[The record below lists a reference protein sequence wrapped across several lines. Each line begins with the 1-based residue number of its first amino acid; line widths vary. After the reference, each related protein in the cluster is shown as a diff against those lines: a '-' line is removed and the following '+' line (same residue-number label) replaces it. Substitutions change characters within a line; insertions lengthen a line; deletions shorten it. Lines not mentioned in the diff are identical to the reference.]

1 MSSTDLEES
10 RQSAGCGWINRVQE
24 PCIRPRNRR
33 ESGML
38 RTVRILLTMSSSCR
52 YRAPELLLGSTDY
65 GKEVDQWAVG
75 CMMGEL
81 VDGQPVFPGESDI
94 DQVSQMQCRC
104 FNVPVIDYQVKKRIR
119 IEHAVCQF

>member
-1 MSSTDLEES
+1 MT
-10 RQSAGCGWINRVQE
+10 I
-24 PCIRPRNRR
+24 
-33 ESGML
+33 
-38 RTVRILLTMSSSCR
+38 RILFMLSSCR

-104 FNVPVIDYQVKKRIR
+104 FNVPQIDYQLKKRVQ
-119 IEHAVCQF
+119 IEDVVYQF

>member
-1 MSSTDLEES
+1 MLYEEHSLERKLPECE
-10 RQSAGCGWINRVQE
+10 RFGWTNRVLKS
-24 PCIRPRNRR
+24 CISLRNRR
-33 ESGML
+33 ETGM
-38 RTVRILLTMSSSCR
+38 TIRILFMLSSCR

-94 DQVSQMQCRC
+94 DQVSQMQYR
-104 FNVPVIDYQVKKRIR
+104 
-119 IEHAVCQF
+119 